1 MILMKNMKTGRENK
15 RKKRTGKQDGKN
27 EMENRTENGMENRT
41 ENGTENGTENRT
53 EQNEE
58 KKSSEKFQDFCRADF
73 PFQDFCRA
81 DFPFQNFCRA
91 DFLFKNFCRAGFP
104 FQDLFRAGFLFRFI
118 RAPFPF
124 VMIVTVSGFCSGRQ
138 PSSSLYPA
146 LSAAFFI
153 SSASAAATW
162 RRSFRISK
170 TRLLMISARK
180 MTRAMRQRN
189 RL

>member
-27 EMENRTENGMENRT
+27 EMENRTENG
-41 ENGTENGTENRT
+41 TENRT

-73 PFQDFCRA
+73 SFQDFCRA
-81 DFPFQNFCRA
+81 D
-91 DFLFKNFCRAGFP
+91 FP

-162 RRSFRISK
+162 RRSFLISK